1 VSNIPGLNLLKL
13 AQKVIRAT
21 DVGYYQFLGRSNNAV
36 GHWVSNYAEPDTIK
50 ANIQAVPRE
59 KYKDLGLDFT
69 KKYIKVWAVTDFD
82 ILGRGKASDQVAY
95 NGRLWE
101 FKSDVDWSSIDSWNE
116 GLAED
121 VGAVP

>member
-1 VSNIPGLNLLKL
+1 MLNVPGLNLLKL

-21 DVGYYQFLGRSNNAV
+21 DVSYYRFLSRSNNAI
-36 GHWVSNYAEPDTIK
+36 GHWVSTYAEPETIK

-82 ILGRGKASDQVAY
+82 LLDRGKASDQIVY

-121 VGAVP
+121 VGAEP